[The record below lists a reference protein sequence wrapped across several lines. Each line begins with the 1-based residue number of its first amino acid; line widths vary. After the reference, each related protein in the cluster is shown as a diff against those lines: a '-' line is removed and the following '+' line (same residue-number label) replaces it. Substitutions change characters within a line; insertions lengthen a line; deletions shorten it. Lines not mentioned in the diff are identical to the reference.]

1 MPRTA
6 QILSF
11 RKIFQKG
18 FLHDGYGKKP
28 ISIQAYNLTIRLT
41 IQAWR

>member
-6 QILSF
+6 HILSF
-11 RKIFQKG
+11 RKTFQKG

-28 ISIQAYNLTIRLT
+28 IPWASYNSSLKVIRKMM
-41 IQAWR
+41 